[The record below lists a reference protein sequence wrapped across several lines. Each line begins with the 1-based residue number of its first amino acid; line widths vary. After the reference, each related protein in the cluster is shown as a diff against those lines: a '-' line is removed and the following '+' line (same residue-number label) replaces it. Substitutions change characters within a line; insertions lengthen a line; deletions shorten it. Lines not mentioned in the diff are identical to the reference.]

1 MLSCPNCRLQSPA
14 GTLFCLGCAM
24 PMAAPGTP
32 MGASPNPAPAG
43 PGRTVR
49 LVQLENLSPTGLAL
63 PLPGTDY
70 DGAVTVGRN
79 DLAGGVIVDV
89 DLTAHLG
96 REKHV
101 SRRHARL
108 SYAGGLVRVEDA
120 GSLHGTYVNKQR
132 LAAGQQELLADGDEL
147 RLAEMVFRVEVR

>member
-1 MLSCPNCRLQSPA
+1 MLTCPNCRLQSPA

-24 PMAAPGTP
+24 PMGAVQAP
-32 MGASPNPAPAG
+32 ASPAPG
-43 PGRTVR
+43 PGRAVR

-89 DLTAHLG
+89 DLTAHAG
-96 REKHV
+96 RERHV

-108 SYAGGLVRVEDA
+108 CYAGGMVRVEDA

>member
-1 MLSCPNCRLQSPA
+1 
-14 GTLFCLGCAM
+14 
-24 PMAAPGTP
+24 
-32 MGASPNPAPAG
+32 MGASPAPAPAPAG
-43 PGRTVR
+43 PGRAAR
-49 LVQLENLSPTGLAL
+49 LLPREPPSRTGLAL

-70 DGAVTVGRN
+70 DGAVTLGRN

-89 DLTAHLG
+89 DLTAHAG
-96 REKHV
+96 RERHV

-108 SYAGGLVRVEDA
+108 SYAGGMVRVEDA

>member
-1 MLSCPNCRLQSPA
+1 MLNCPNCRLQSPA

-24 PMAAPGTP
+24 PMAAPGLP
-32 MGASPNPAPAG
+32 APNPAPAG

-89 DLTAHLG
+89 DLTAHAG
-96 REKHV
+96 RERHV

-120 GSLHGTYVNKQR
+120 GSLHGTYLNKQR
-132 LAAGQQELLADGDEL
+132 LVAGQQELLADGDEL
-147 RLAEMVFRVEVR
+147 RFAEMVFRVEVR

>member
-1 MLSCPNCRLQSPA
+1 M
-14 GTLFCLGCAM
+14 
-24 PMAAPGTP
+24 
-32 MGASPNPAPAG
+32 
-43 PGRTVR
+43 VR

-89 DLTAHLG
+89 DLTAHAG

-108 SYAGGLVRVEDA
+108 SYAGGMVRVEDA
-120 GSLHGTYVNKQR
+120 GSLHGTYLNKQR